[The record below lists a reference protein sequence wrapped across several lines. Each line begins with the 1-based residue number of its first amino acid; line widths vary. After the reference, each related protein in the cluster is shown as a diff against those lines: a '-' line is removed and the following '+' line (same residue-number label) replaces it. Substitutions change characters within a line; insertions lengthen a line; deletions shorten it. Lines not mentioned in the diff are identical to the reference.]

1 MYNTINMDY
10 LDEVALGSNEF
21 KIEIIESFLS
31 KTPAS
36 LGQMKECLAKSDYEQ
51 IGKIAHKLKTS
62 FSFMGMED
70 MVALSKLMQDMGL
83 NNQNVSEFPE
93 KIKTLELGFEE
104 GAKELNEELINLK
117 K

>member
-1 MYNTINMDY
+1 MYSTINMDY
-10 LDEVALGSNEF
+10 LDEVALGSKEF
-21 KIEIIESFLS
+21 KIEIIDSFLS
-31 KTPAS
+31 KTPES
-36 LGQMKECLAKSDYEQ
+36 LEQMKTCLANSEYEQ

-70 MVALSKLMQDMGL
+70 MVSLSKLMQDMGL
-83 NNQNVSEFPE
+83 NLQNVSEFPE
-93 KIKTLELGFEE
+93 KINNLAEGFEK